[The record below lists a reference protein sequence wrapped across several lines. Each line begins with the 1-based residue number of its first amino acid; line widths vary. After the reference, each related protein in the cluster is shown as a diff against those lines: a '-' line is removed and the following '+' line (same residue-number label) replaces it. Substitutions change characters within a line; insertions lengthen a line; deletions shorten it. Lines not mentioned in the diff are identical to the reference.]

1 MVWMLSNFSVGGR
14 QSKWIGVADV
24 EFDSTTQ
31 EINQLDAILLVF
43 GDMQSH
49 FGYA

>member
-31 EINQLDAILLVF
+31 EINQLDAILNLLLYIKTEY
-43 GDMQSH
+43 GN
-49 FGYA
+49 